1 MTFGLSGRI
10 LRVALWGL
18 GGVALLAAGAAA
30 FAYVAS
36 ERKMNRVIALNPA
49 PISIPSDEAALARG
63 RYLYESRG
71 CIDCHARDG
80 GGRTFIDDGTLLVR
94 GPNVTLGGPAGE
106 YTEADWVRS
115 IRHGVAPSG
124 KPLLI
129 MPSEDYARMTDADL
143 GAMVAYI
150 RSLPVRSGDGR
161 ELRLALPVRF
171 AYAIGVVRDAAE
183 KIDHSLPPAQPVAE
197 GDVLAAGAYA
207 AQMCQGCHGESFT
220 GGKIPSGPPD
230 WPAAA
235 NLTPVPGGAMQAYLD
250 VTAFAA
256 MMRSGRRPDG
266 SEIRVMPFESL
277 AELNDTELAAMYTY
291 FRSLPPAGK
300 AAGGR

>member
-1 MTFGLSGRI
+1 MRKI
-10 LRVALWGL
+10 LKIALWGL
-18 GGVALLAAGAAA
+18 GSIAVLAGGAAA
-30 FAYVAS
+30 FGQFAS
-36 ERKMNRVIALNPA
+36 ERKMNRILMLSPA
-49 PISIPSDEAALARG
+49 PVSIPSDDAALARG
-63 RYLYESRG
+63 KYLYESRG

-80 GGRTFIDDGTLLVR
+80 AGRTFIDDGTLLVR
-94 GPNVTLGGPAGE
+94 GPNITLGGPAGA
-106 YTEADWVRS
+106 YSAVDWVRS
-115 IRHGVAPSG
+115 LRHGVAPSG

-150 RSLPVRSGDGR
+150 RSLPVQAGDGR

-183 KIDHSLPPAQPVAE
+183 KIDHSLPLAQPAAE
-197 GDVLAAGAYA
+197 GDMLATGAYA

-220 GGKIPSGPPD
+220 GGKIPGGPPD

-235 NLTPVPGGAMQAYLD
+235 NLTPVPGGAMQAYRD
-250 VTAFAA
+250 SAAFAA
-256 MMRSGRRPDG
+256 MMRSGKRPDG

-277 AELNDTELAAMYTY
+277 AELNDTELAAMYAY
-291 FRSLPPAGK
+291 FRSLAPAGK
-300 AAGGR
+300 PAGGK

>member
-1 MTFGLSGRI
+1 MK
-10 LRVALWGL
+10 RVFKVVLWT
-18 GGVALLAAGAAA
+18 GGAIVIAVAGAAL
-30 FAYVAS
+30 FAQFAS

-49 PISIPSDEAALARG
+49 PVSIPSDDAALARG
-63 RYLYESRG
+63 KYLYESRG

-80 GGRTFIDDGTLLVR
+80 AGRTFIDDGTLLVR
-94 GPNVTLGGPAGE
+94 GPNITLGGPAGT
-106 YTEADWVRS
+106 YTAVDWVRS
-115 IRHGVAPSG
+115 LRHGVAPSG

-150 RSLPVRSGDGR
+150 RSLPVQAGDGR

-183 KIDHSLPPAQPVAE
+183 KIDHSLPPAEPAAE

-207 AQMCQGCHGESFT
+207 AQMCQGCHGESFS
-220 GGKIPSGPPD
+220 GGKIPGGPPD

-235 NLTPVPGGAMQAYLD
+235 NLTPVSGGAMQAYRD
-250 VTAFAA
+250 SAAFAA
-256 MMRSGRRPDG
+256 MMRSGKRPDG
-266 SEIRVMPFESL
+266 SEIKVMPFESL
-277 AELNDTELAAMYTY
+277 AELNDAEISAMYAY
-291 FRSLPPAGK
+291 FRSLAPAGK
-300 AAGGR
+300 AAGGK

>member
-1 MTFGLSGRI
+1 MRKI
-10 LRVALWGL
+10 LKFALWGL
-18 GGVALLAAGAAA
+18 GGIAVLAGGAAA
-30 FAYVAS
+30 FGHFAS
-36 ERKMNRVIALNPA
+36 ERKMNRVVMLSPA
-49 PISIPSDEAALARG
+49 PVSIPSDDAALTRG
-63 RYLYESRG
+63 KYLYESRG

-94 GPNVTLGGPAGE
+94 GPNITLGGPTGSYSAV
-106 YTEADWVRS
+106 DWVRS
-115 IRHGVAPSG
+115 LRHGVAPSG

-143 GAMVAYI
+143 GAMIAYI
-150 RSLPVRSGDGR
+150 RSLPVQAGDGR

-183 KIDHSLPPAQPVAE
+183 KIDHSLPPAEPAPE

-207 AQMCQGCHGESFT
+207 AQMCQGCHGENFT
-220 GGKIPSGPPD
+220 GGKIPGGPPD

-235 NLTPVPGGAMQAYLD
+235 NLTPVPGGAMQAYRD
-250 VTAFAA
+250 SAVFAA
-256 MMRSGRRPDG
+256 MMRSGKRPDG
-266 SEIRVMPFESL
+266 SEIKVMPFESL
-277 AELNDTELAAMYTY
+277 AELNDMEISAMYTY

-300 AAGGR
+300 PAGGK

>member
-1 MTFGLSGRI
+1 MKRVFK
-10 LRVALWGL
+10 VALWT
-18 GGVALLAAGAAA
+18 GGVILIAVAGAAA
-30 FAYVAS
+30 FARFAS

-49 PISIPSDEAALARG
+49 PVSIPSDDTALARG
-63 RYLYESRG
+63 KYLYESRG

-80 GGRTFIDDGTLLVR
+80 AGRTFIDDGALLVR
-94 GPNVTLGGPAGE
+94 GPNITLGGPTGA
-106 YTEADWVRS
+106 YSAVDWVRS
-115 IRHGVAPSG
+115 LRHGVAPSG

-150 RSLPVRSGDGR
+150 RSLPVQSGDGR
-161 ELRLALPVRF
+161 ELRLALPVRL

-183 KIDHSLPPAQPVAE
+183 KIDHSLPPAEPAPE

-220 GGKIPSGPPD
+220 GGKIPGGPPD

-235 NLTPVPGGAMQAYLD
+235 NLTPVPGGAMQSYRDSA
-250 VTAFAA
+250 AFAA

-266 SEIRVMPFESL
+266 SEIKVMPFESL
-277 AELNDTELAAMYTY
+277 AELNDAELAAMYAY
-291 FRSLPPAGK
+291 FRSLAPAGK
-300 AAGGR
+300 ATGGK